1 MPSDSVTLPIGEFYA
16 RLDTPAGPHPLALPV
31 PVLQVPSTL
40 EPAVT
45 EPATT
50 GPVSLPVSQPLPNWA
65 HWQPTLD
72 LPTRHG
78 LRELQQRIQQDDAGK
93 WDLTVPR
100 DRLALSYGRL
110 VLPEEY
116 LDDHPELLTLSPWA
130 TAQACQRLGIPGP
143 YFARCSAPLQDAQ
156 FNHWA
161 WRTGEE
167 PDEEADGKTGTPR
180 PWLLRCQGEGVRAVL
195 SDRYAPLDNAEL
207 LGTLVPL
214 LEDRFE
220 VRALSLTPES
230 LHLRLVDPRL
240 CREVLPNDRLMV
252 GVHVANSEI
261 GKRAVTVDALVW
273 RLVCLNGMVRLVQG
287 KSLLRQRHISWDRPR
302 FADALRVA
310 VSEAVTAGAGLI
322 DRLQASTREPVPD
335 VEGVVR
341 AIARQASLTR
351 SVQER
356 VLQALSAT
364 APPQQDRV
372 YGLVQALTFTAQSL
386 PPDDRYDLEVV
397 AGRLLDEGL
406 PAPIRE
412 EASPPRSHRTGGPA
426 YAPFS

>member
-1 MPSDSVTLPIGEFYA
+1 MPSDLVTLPLGESYA
-16 RLDTPAGPHPLALPV
+16 RREQPAGSDPLVLPV
-31 PVLQVPSTL
+31 P
-40 EPAVT
+40 
-45 EPATT
+45 
-50 GPVSLPVSQPLPNWA
+50 LPQPLPSEPFAAPDLSMSPNWA
-65 HWQPTLD
+65 KWQPTLD

-78 LRELQQRIQQDDAGK
+78 LSELQQRIQQDDKGK

-100 DRLALSYGRL
+100 DRLALSHGRL
-110 VLPEEY
+110 VLPEEH
-116 LDDHPELLTLSPWA
+116 LDEHPELLALSPWA

-161 WRTGEE
+161 WRTGDE
-167 PDEEADGKTGTPR
+167 PDEERDGRTGTPR

-195 SDRYAPLDNAEL
+195 SDRYAPLDNADL

-220 VRALSLTPES
+220 VRGLSLSPES

-252 GVHVANSEI
+252 GVHVANSEV

-364 APPQQDRV
+364 VPPQQDRV

-386 PPDDRYDLEVV
+386 SPDDRYDLEVV